1 MKLRDAVA
9 MLIFWAIYVP
19 LSITLWYVFKLPE
32 MTMILIF
39 LLGIVYVI
47 LYLLL
52 AILMTPPNKVIPH
65 RIEPEI
71 IEVQTIPEIQRIEYK
86 KKVKPKKIKKEEIKE
101 ILKEETKTEPKPKKK
116 YNKREKEQKIAVPN
130 SKEEEAEQLTAPE
143 ELPLPFSSPEDD
155 QEQDLD

>member
-1 MKLRDAVA
+1 
-9 MLIFWAIYVP
+9 
-19 LSITLWYVFKLPE
+19 
-32 MTMILIF
+32 
-39 LLGIVYVI
+39 
-47 LYLLL
+47 
-52 AILMTPPNKVIPH
+52 MTPPNKIVPH

-71 IEVQTIPEIQRIEYK
+71 IEVNTIQEIPKLQYK
-86 KKVKPKKIKKEEIKE
+86 KKIRPKKIEKEEIKE

-130 SKEEEAEQLTAPE
+130 SQEEEAEQLTAPE

>member
-19 LSITLWYVFKLPE
+19 LSVTLWYVFKLPE

-71 IEVQTIPEIQRIEYK
+71 IEVNTIPEIPKLQYTK
-86 KKVKPKKIKKEEIKE
+86 KIRPKKIEKEEIKE
-101 ILKEETKTEPKPKKK
+101 ILKEETKTEPKRK

-130 SKEEEAEQLTAPE
+130 SQEEEAEQLTAPE
-143 ELPLPFSSPEDD
+143 ELPLPFSSPEDN